1 MSPVKESATEQRI
14 LDAARRVFLRKGMMG
29 ARMQEVA
36 DEAGINKALLHYY
49 FRDKQ
54 RLFEEVFCVCGK
66 HGLSGVWEELTRER
80 PLFENIRAFVA
91 AFHAAIAREPLF
103 PHFLLSELQRD
114 PQHLLKLV
122 DLGKGARE
130 HFFRQVLEAQ
140 RRQEII
146 PIDPRQLMV
155 NIMAWC
161 QFPHV
166 AAPIIKHV
174 GGMDQKAFNQFLNER
189 STLVAE
195 LIIRSIRA

>member
-1 MSPVKESATEQRI
+1 MPAEASTEDRI
-14 LDAARRVFLRKGMMG
+14 LDAARNVFLRKGMVG

-49 FRDKQ
+49 FRNKQ
-54 RLFEEVFCVCGK
+54 QLFEEVFCVCGR
-66 HGLSGVWEELTRER
+66 HAMQGVWEELTQDR
-80 PLFENIRAFVA
+80 PLFDNIRAFVT
-91 AFHAAIAREPLF
+91 AFHAAIEREPLF
-103 PHFLLSELQRD
+103 PHFLLNELQRD

-130 HFFRQVLEAQ
+130 IFFRQVMAARQ
-140 RRQEII
+140 RGEII
-146 PIDPRQLMV
+146 AIAPLQLMV
-155 NIMAWC
+155 NLMAWC

-166 AAPIIKHV
+166 AAPVVKHV
-174 GGMDQKAFNQFLNER
+174 GGMDQKAFKHFLQER

>member
-1 MSPVKESATEQRI
+1 MATEIPTEERI
-14 LDAARRVFLRKGMMG
+14 LDAARSVFLRKGMVG

-49 FRDKQ
+49 FCNKQ
-54 RLFEEVFCVCGK
+54 QLFEQVFCVCGR
-66 HGLSGVWEELTRER
+66 HAMQGVWEELTRER
-80 PLFENIRAFVA
+80 SLFDNIRAFVA
-91 AFHAAIAREPLF
+91 AFHAAIEREPLF
-103 PHFLLSELQRD
+103 PHFLLNELQRD

-130 HFFRQVLEAQ
+130 HFFQQVKVARQHK
-140 RRQEII
+140 EII
-146 PIDPRQLMV
+146 AIDPLQLLV

-166 AAPIIKHV
+166 AAPVVKHV
-174 GGMDQKAFNQFLNER
+174 GGMDQKAFKHFLNER

-195 LIIRSIRA
+195 LIIRSIQR

>member
-1 MSPVKESATEQRI
+1 MSTVANTEERI
-14 LDAARRVFLRKGMMG
+14 LDAARSVFLRKGMMG

-49 FRDKQ
+49 FRNKQ
-54 RLFEEVFCVCGK
+54 QLFEQVFCVCGR
-66 HGLSGVWEELTRER
+66 HAMRGVWEELTQDR
-80 PLFENIRAFVA
+80 PLFDNIRAFVA
-91 AFHAAIAREPLF
+91 AFHAAIEREPLF
-103 PHFLLSELQRD
+103 PHFLLNELQRD

-130 HFFRQVLEAQ
+130 QFFKQVKAAHQ
-140 RRQEII
+140 HNEII
-146 PIDPRQLMV
+146 AIEPLQLMV

-166 AAPIIKHV
+166 AAPVVKHV
-174 GGMDQKAFNQFLNER
+174 GGMDHKAFKHFLQER
-189 STLVAE
+189 STLVSE

>member
-1 MSPVKESATEQRI
+1 MPAEATTEERI
-14 LDAARRVFLRKGMMG
+14 LEAARSVFLRKGMMG

-49 FRDKQ
+49 FRNKQ
-54 RLFEEVFCVCGK
+54 QLFEQVFSVCGA
-66 HGLSGVWEELTRER
+66 HGMEGVWAELIADR

-91 AFHAAIAREPLF
+91 AMHAAMEREPLF
-103 PHFLLSELQRD
+103 PHFLMSELQRD
-114 PQHLLKLV
+114 PKHLLKLV
-122 DLGKGARE
+122 DLGKGARQQ
-130 HFFRQVLEAQ
+130 FFIQVMDAQ
-140 RRQEII
+140 QRGEII
-146 PIDPRQLMV
+146 AIDPRQLMV

-166 AAPIIKHV
+166 ASPIIKHV
-174 GGMDQKAFNQFLNER
+174 GGMDQKAFKQFLKER